1 MNIDIWG
8 EVTPFPCQQLPL
20 PRWIYIPP
28 IYWKANGKG
37 LTNECDISQKKT
49 ATSSAMMRRVIRHWH
64 CVTIN
69 LPLTKKEWCLLVTS
83 DPKTD
88 NWSRNIAKSE
98 NTQKLTPVDICTY
111 MYIYMYFLIFVFD
124 ARVCNCALTC
134 LCLFWLLGIDHLAE
148 LEIWPNT
155 AS

>member
-37 LTNECDISQKKT
+37 LTNECDIAQKKT
-49 ATSSAMMRRVIRHWH
+49 ATTSSAMMRRAIRHWH

-69 LPLTKKEWCLLVTS
+69 LPVTKKEWCLLVTS

-98 NTQKLTPVDICTY
+98 NTPRPKTDNDR
-111 MYIYMYFLIFVFD
+111 YMYFLIFVFD
-124 ARVCNCALTC
+124 GRVCNCALTC
-134 LCLFWLLGIDHLAE
+134 LCLFWLLGIDHLAG
-148 LEIWPNT
+148 LVLT
-155 AS
+155 